1 MKTSKSTLILITIL
15 ILLIITISLF
25 FQLTINQKQQP
36 VDNYQLTINNQT
48 IHLTPAITNEQKSK
62 GLMNITNLPSNQG
75 MIFIYNQE
83 QTLSFWMKNTL
94 IPLDIIFLNQNY
106 KVVDIKHN
114 FQPCPNDN
122 PTYHSDYP
130 CPSYQSKQPAKYAI
144 ELNAGQA
151 NNLNI
156 QIGKILSINK

>member
-1 MKTSKSTLILITIL
+1 MKTHLPIPII
-15 ILLIITISLF
+15 ILLIIAISLF
-25 FQLTINQKQQP
+25 FQLTNNPPQPINNLDNNP
-36 VDNYQLTINNQT
+36 NNNYQLIINNQT

-62 GLMNITNLPSNQG
+62 GLMNITNLPPNQG

-94 IPLDIIFLNQNY
+94 IPLDIIFLNKDY
-106 KVVDIKHN
+106 EVVDIKHN
-114 FQPCPNDN
+114 FQPCTND
-122 PTYHSDYP
+122 P

-151 NNLNI
+151 KQLNI
-156 QIGKILSINK
+156 QTGNQLIIN